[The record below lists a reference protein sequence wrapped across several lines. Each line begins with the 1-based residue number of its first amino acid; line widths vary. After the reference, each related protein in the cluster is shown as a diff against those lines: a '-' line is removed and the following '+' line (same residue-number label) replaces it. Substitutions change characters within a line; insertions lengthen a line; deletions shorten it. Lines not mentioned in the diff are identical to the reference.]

1 MFTKCTFI
9 RKCQYLQVQMYFI
22 TTVLNLDFVQVSFDL
37 LKHEMQLSGD
47 ISIGLMVE

>member
-1 MFTKCTFI
+1 MFTKCTFE
-9 RKCQYLQVQMYFI
+9 RKVSIFTSTNVLYSPM
-22 TTVLNLDFVQVSFDL
+22 LNLDFVQVSLNL